1 MHCFICR
8 MISNTSD
15 NMGVVFVIICMMKMF
30 FAQSADDV
38 VRLRRHLFEN
48 TSYDSSV
55 RPAVNQSSLTEV

>member
-1 MHCFICR
+1 
-8 MISNTSD
+8 MISNTSVH
-15 NMGVVFVIICMMKMF
+15 MGVVFVIICMKKVF

-38 VRLRRHLFEN
+38 VSLRRHLFEN